1 MVSFKAILQK
11 FDQKGE
17 KTGWTYFDIPAPIA
31 QEIKPNTRTSFRV
44 KGTLDAFPIK
54 QVALVPM
61 GEGDFIIAVNATMR
75 KGIRKHEGA
84 TIEVSLEEDT
94 SELEISSDLMT
105 CLEED
110 ENALDFFN
118 SLTKGHQVYFS
129 KWIESAKTIETKTK
143 RISMAVIGL
152 SMGLGYPETIRHFK
166 NKNL

>member
-1 MVSFKAILQK
+1 MVSFNAILQK

-54 QVALVPM
+54 QIALVPM
-61 GEGDFIIAVNATMR
+61 GEGDFIMAVNATMR
-75 KGIRKHEGA
+75 KGIRKKEGA
-84 TIEVSLEEDT
+84 AIAVVLEEDT

-105 CLEED
+105 CLEIE
-110 ENALDFFN
+110 EKALDFFN

-129 KWIESAKTIETKTK
+129 KWIDAAKTIETRTK
-143 RISMAVIGL
+143 RITMTVTGL
-152 SMGLGYPETIRHFK
+152 SMGLGYPEMIRHFK
-166 NKNL
+166 KKES